1 MSRVVVNEI
10 EAKVGN
16 DITFNDTVKI
26 DTLKGKTDVHNIT
39 INKSAAKTMILRTGI
54 APTWSYNNS
63 SASPIDGINISSG
76 TDNGTGDY
84 TFTYTNNHDDT
95 TPSAQCTNNTE
106 GNYILI
112 CHATT
117 TTTIRVRSRSDSTA
131 DHDDTSM
138 FTIHGEL
145 A

>member
-1 MSRVVVNEI
+1 MTSR
-10 EAKVGN
+10 
-16 DITFNDTVKI
+16 ITVDQLQGSTAQ
-26 DTLKGKTDVHNIT
+26 NIT
-39 INKSAAKTMILRTGI
+39 VNKSSGVTMTLRTGL
-54 APTWSYNNS
+54 AGTWSYNNS
-63 SASPIDGINISSG
+63 SASPIDGINVASG

-106 GNYILI
+106 GNYILVA
-112 CHATT
+112 HATT
-117 TTTIRVRSRSDSTA
+117 TSTIRVRSRSDSTA

-138 FTIHGEL
+138 FTIHGEF